1 MNTEEHS
8 LRGKQSQ
15 ATQQTTITLPYF
27 DEEVPAIFLADGTT
41 YLPVRA
47 LCRML
52 GLRAETHI
60 PRWRKLFL
68 WANACKLPLQT
79 ARGQGMV
86 WCLHMVALPFWCVCF
101 NWSLVPAER
110 REQLRQATDGWQQD
124 VVQAQ
129 RLLLERYR
137 SLRRYLFA
145 FLEAY
150 SDAETWLD
158 QWALHLSSSLDMASS
173 RQLEL
178 LLSLGKTLISE
189 ATTQARKMV
198 QEQAIAPIMD
208 IVTIDASGEVAEIGT
223 LPLFPVVPREDREQ
237 FFATLRK
244 LAQWYLDMAAF
255 IDKLKSSQ
263 NRDQS
268 EEA

>member
-1 MNTEEHS
+1 MNTEERN
-8 LRGKQSQ
+8 LRGKQRQ
-15 ATQQTTITLPYF
+15 AIQQTTITLPYF

-60 PRWRKLFL
+60 PRWRKRFL

-79 ARGQGMV
+79 ARGQRMV
-86 WCLHMVALPFWCVCF
+86 WCLHMGALPFWCVCF

-124 VVQAQ
+124 IAQAQ

-150 SDAETWLD
+150 SNDETWLD
-158 QWALHLSSSLDMASS
+158 QWALHLFSSLDMASS

-178 LLSLGKTLISE
+178 LLSQGKILIGE
-189 ATTQARKMV
+189 ATAQARKIV
-198 QEQAIAPIMD
+198 QEQAVAPVVDVI
-208 IVTIDASGEVAEIGT
+208 TLDANGVGTEIGT
-223 LPLFPVVPREDREQ
+223 LPLFPVVPREDCEQ
-237 FFATLRK
+237 FFASMRK
-244 LAQWYLDMAAF
+244 LAHWHQEMAGL
-255 IDKLKSSQ
+255 IGKLKRSQ
-263 NRDQS
+263 NGGQS
-268 EEA
+268 EQG